1 MCGKCTRFMV
11 VSSLSDKFINL
22 TRNCKLILFRN
33 IGLHTSF
40 LNAATR
46 NPNTNLAD
54 YCSTFS
60 GLTSGQIK
68 LCQLYS
74 DHLSAISKGARVGIV
89 ECQWQ
94 FRSNQ
99 WNCSSSSNQSI
110 FGSSIETYGKYI
122 YF

>member
-1 MCGKCTRFMV
+1 MPALANI
-11 VSSLSDKFINL
+11 LSD
-22 TRNCKLILFRN
+22 LILRN
-33 IGLHTSF
+33 LGLHTSF
-40 LNAATR
+40 LNAAAR

-94 FRSNQ
+94 FRFNQ

-110 FGSSIETYGKYI
+110 FGSSIETYGINFGYVYHFKSNHLI
-122 YF
+122 